1 MCAKLRDLEMEDDL
15 LRAIAIDLEYI
26 AIDLEYIDERCCSS
40 RVAYHGGYSCVILC
54 NSETY

>member
-15 LRAIAIDLEYI
+15 LRAI